1 MSTTR
6 KLNPGKVTRFVIVM
20 ICLVTLGI
28 FGRGV
33 FDRHFFNTRMTV
45 IPNVMN
51 LNEKEAIK
59 YLKEAGLKVKV
70 IHSKTEKVPLNVVH
84 NQDPR
89 PGKKVKVNRVIKI
102 WVNNGQNQVVPN
114 IIGLELLEARSKLRG
129 QNIQIETIDYYPSNQ
144 KYNTILGVYP
154 KPGTKLEINQKISIL
169 VSSQQM
175 IDPSVM
181 PNLIGLDLNDA
192 RELAKQVGINIQNV
206 SYTTDPTLPLNT
218 IISTNP
224 AAGARIQ
231 QGQNISV
238 VINTASRARRRQTT
252 EEIIN
257 RSKNDINKN
266 GIEKAIDD
274 TINKIDNSSPGNNNS
289 TNNSTNN
296 GNSGNSGSD
305 GDNSSQEN
313 NSGGQQSEDD
323 SGE

>member
-252 EEIIN
+252 EEIIH

-274 TINKIDNSSPGNNNS
+274 TINKIDSSSPGNNNS
-289 TNNSTNN
+289 TNNSTN
-296 GNSGNSGSD
+296 SENSGSG

-313 NSGGQQSEDD
+313 NSGDQQSEDD